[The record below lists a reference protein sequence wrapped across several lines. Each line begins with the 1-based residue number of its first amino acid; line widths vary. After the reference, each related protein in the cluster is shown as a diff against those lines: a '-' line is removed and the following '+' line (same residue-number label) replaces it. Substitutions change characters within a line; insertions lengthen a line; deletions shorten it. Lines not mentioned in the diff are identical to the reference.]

1 MELSAHATEILKGL
15 KKVAQST
22 LDEAFTVPPAIYSD
36 AEIAKLELARIF
48 RADWLCPGLA
58 ADIPN
63 PGDYVTWNI
72 AGQPIYCVRGRDGGI
87 RTFANVCLHRM
98 MTLLQDRGNCQRIT
112 CPYHGWTYD
121 IDGRVIGA
129 GHMQGRDPEFEKK
142 GYRLPEIRTE
152 IWEGWIYVTLNDEAP
167 PVAELLRELEPEVSR
182 YRLDKYVS
190 VALQDHLWNTN
201 WKLLTEN
208 FMEGYHLPVA
218 HRETVGAWFPVE
230 ATKFP
235 EKVFDAFTWQT
246 FEKDETAK
254 YGRAH
259 PDNTHLEGRWRYT
272 SLMPTVF
279 PSHMYVLAPDHMWYL
294 SLHPKDV
301 DHVHVRFGLAVAPE
315 VCAATWRQASGVA
328 RSNLGLL
335 RQGQCRRQVRG
346 GGNTPGFVLSAGKA
360 RTLQLARARD
370 SRLCPLPGSPSFASE
385 ETCASGSWPPHGVM
399 ADDRGFNPVAHR

>member
-1 MELSAHATEILKGL
+1 MEAVMELSAHATEILKGL

-315 VCAATWRQASGVA
+315 VCAGLGDKLPEWLEATLAFFDKVNAEDKFVVEGIH
-328 RSNLGLL
+328 
-335 RQGQCRRQVRG
+335 RG
-346 GGNTPGFVLSAGKA
+346 SSSP
-360 RTLQLARARD
+360 LARPGPFSWLEREIHDFARYLD
-370 SRLCPLPGSPSFASE
+370 RRLSPPKKPALQE
-385 ETCASGSWPPHGVM
+385 VGRRM
-399 ADDRGFNPVAHR
+399 A

>member
-15 KKVAQST
+15 KKVAQSS

-48 RADWLCPGLA
+48 RTDWLCPGLA

-87 RTFANVCLHRM
+87 RSFANVCLHRM

-167 PVAELLRELEPEVSR
+167 PVAELLRELEPEVAR

-259 PDNTHLEGRWRYT
+259 PDNTHLEGQWRYT

-301 DHVHVRFGLAVAPE
+301 DHVHVRFGLARGARGL
-315 VCAATWRQASGVA
+315 CGDLATSFRSGSKQPWPSSTRSMPKTSSWWREYTGA
-328 RSNLGLL
+328 RPL
-335 RQGQCRRQVRG
+335 RWQGQDPSVGSSARFTTLPVTWTAVFRLRRNLR
-346 GGNTPGFVLSAGKA
+346 FRK
-360 RTLQLARARD
+360 LAAAWRD
-370 SRLCPLPGSPSFASE
+370 GR
-385 ETCASGSWPPHGVM
+385 
-399 ADDRGFNPVAHR
+399 